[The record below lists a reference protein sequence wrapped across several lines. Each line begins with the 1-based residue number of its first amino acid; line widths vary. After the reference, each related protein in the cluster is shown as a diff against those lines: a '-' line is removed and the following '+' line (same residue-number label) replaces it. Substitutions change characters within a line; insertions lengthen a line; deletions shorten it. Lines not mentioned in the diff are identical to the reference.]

1 MNEVLSDNAEHRR
14 VQEILPWL
22 VANTLP
28 AADQAAAERHLAS
41 CQACRAEADW
51 LRLMMARDPSL
62 AAPRN
67 QPDVERALARML
79 PRLDDQAVPAA
90 RRTRLEGALD
100 KLRRLRPAD
109 QRWLPWAFAAQC
121 IAIATIVVLAGW
133 PPGEPESYRALGSAA
148 ANDGDL
154 IVVFRPETSVDDMR
168 RILRSSGTR
177 IVDGPLVTNGF
188 LLRIETG
195 TPAQAAAVLRAEH
208 AVSLAEQLSLE
219 NKK

>member
-1 MNEVLSDNAEHRR
+1 MNEVLSDNAEHRQ
-14 VQEILPWL
+14 VQEMLPWF

-28 AADQAAAERHLAS
+28 PADHASAERHLAS

-51 LRLMMARDPSL
+51 LRLTMQRDPSL

-67 QPDVERALARML
+67 RPDVERALARML
-79 PRLDDQAVPAA
+79 PRLEDQALPVP
-90 RRTRLEGALD
+90 RQTLREGALA
-100 KLRRLRPAD
+100 KLRRLLSAD

-121 IAIATIVVLAGW
+121 VAIATIVVLTRV
-133 PPGEPESYRALGSAA
+133 PLGEPESYRALGSAA

-154 IVVFRPETSVDDMR
+154 VVVFRPETSVDDMR
-168 RILRSSGTR
+168 RILRASGTR

-188 LLRIETG
+188 LLRIESG
-195 TPAQAAAVLRAEH
+195 TPAEAAAVLRAEP
-208 AVSLAEQLSLE
+208 AVTMAEQLSLE